1 MIDSVNVFIDEFD
14 KLIMHL
20 FFRPKQLPC
29 IEDAW
34 NFPISQEIASRQNA
48 AVQGQS
54 VSSRI

>member
-1 MIDSVNVFIDEFD
+1 MILIIKLVNNVFI
-14 KLIMHL
+14 
-20 FFRPKQLPC
+20 FRPKQLPC

-54 VSSRI
+54 VSS